1 MDLRGYFENGL
12 TVETYTHL
20 LNDDQTALHTLYDRR
35 AAIDQADVETIQTA
49 SIHHVLVV
57 TEPWCGDSL
66 AIFPVVA
73 KLFSA
78 AGCEI
83 RVIQRDEHTEL
94 IDQYLTNG
102 GRAIPI
108 VIVLDETLNECFHW
122 GPRPAQAQAIVTESK
137 AAIEAGE
144 TNKAGVHKKIRGF
157 YARDHGKA
165 IVSEFVSAVVAP
177 RKRANAD

>member
-1 MDLRGYFENGL
+1 MDLRGYFESGL
-12 TVETYTHL
+12 TVDAYTQL
-20 LNDDQTALHTLYDRR
+20 LNEDQTDLHKLYERR
-35 AAIDQADVETIQTA
+35 ATIVEADVEAIRTA
-49 SIHHVLVV
+49 GNHHVLVV

-73 KLFSA
+73 QLFST

-94 IDQYLTNG
+94 IDQFLTNG

-108 VIVLDETLNECFHW
+108 VIVLDEAFNERFHW

-137 AAIEAGE
+137 AAIEVGE
-144 TNKAGVHKKIRGF
+144 TDKAEVHKKIRGF

-165 IVSEFVSAVVAP
+165 IVSEFVSAISAT
-177 RKRANAD
+177 